1 MSDKITVLIPPL
13 CPTLCNL
20 VDYSPPDSS
29 IRELELEERSSFRG
43 VAVIKGRGQV
53 GWGLDVGRNGE
64 RKLPNLKD
72 VLNAELPRLGI
83 GHKREGRVKMTN
95 KSFLLLF
102 FFFFGVCLY
111 YF

>member
-1 MSDKITVLIPPL
+1 M
-13 CPTLCNL
+13 
-20 VDYSPPDSS
+20 
-29 IRELELEERSSFRG
+29 
-43 VAVIKGRGQV
+43 
-53 GWGLDVGRNGE
+53 GLRCWQKW

-95 KSFLLLF
+95 KSFLLLL

>member
-20 VDYSPPDSS
+20 VDYSLPDSS

-64 RKLPNLKD
+64 KAPKLERRFECRITKTWNG
-72 VLNAELPRLGI
+72 A
-83 GHKREGRVKMTN
+83 
-95 KSFLLLF
+95 
-102 FFFFGVCLY
+102 
-111 YF
+111 

>member
-64 RKLPNLKD
+64 SSQ
-72 VLNAELPRLGI
+72 
-83 GHKREGRVKMTN
+83 T
-95 KSFLLLF
+95 
-102 FFFFGVCLY
+102 
-111 YF
+111 